1 MEHTEDTWWIFTKVL
16 SGRRISLVVERRRGG
31 GMKIFGVPSEDV
43 EVEIEIGR
51 SGRSG
56 KYLKSGWAGTV
67 IGTIEHENK
76 MKYEKG

>member
-1 MEHTEDTWWIFTKVL
+1 
-16 SGRRISLVVERRRGG
+16 
-31 GMKIFGVPSEDV
+31 MKIFGVPSEDV

-76 MKYEKG
+76 IKYEKG